1 MAQVED
7 DGAPFDP
14 LSTPCTDI
22 ERRVTGGEV
31 GGLGIHIV
39 RNLMS
44 EVRYVRIGGRNRL
57 ILKKSLAPNP
67 EEHRM
72 NLREISENGVRV
84 LEVHGRLDST
94 AATEFEA
101 QLAATLKLTGQ
112 CLLID
117 LSRLLYISSAGFRVL
132 YRVLM

>member
-1 MAQVED
+1 
-7 DGAPFDP
+7 
-14 LSTPCTDI
+14 
-22 ERRVTGGEV
+22 
-31 GGLGIHIV
+31 
-39 RNLMS
+39 
-44 EVRYVRIGGRNRL
+44 
-57 ILKKSLAPNP
+57 
-67 EEHRM
+67 M